1 MGQAQLYQS
10 VLRHISLL
18 PVQHLLQVEQYLSDL
33 NRQSFDKHIN
43 RLAILALAG
52 SWKDLSEADFEEIL
66 TIGRESVSSLFA
78 REIDL

>member
-33 NRQSFDKHIN
+33 NRQNFDKQKN

-52 SWKDLSEADFEEIL
+52 SWKDLSDADFEEIL
-66 TIGRESVSSLFA
+66 AAGKEATSSLFA